1 MTVGSRMAA
10 ASAKGV
16 TLIAVLLVVAF
27 FSEPAQAQ
35 DDLATVRQ
43 SAKSAAARVADAQ
56 VRADKAN
63 GVYFSAE
70 SKLEL
75 LTADLAVQEA
85 TFTRA
90 QDDVAR
96 LQRDL
101 RDFLVD
107 QYTSQTDAF
116 TFLSMSDINQALV
129 QQSLV
134 SVLADRK
141 STTIEDFRAAVSDL
155 GVLTNQ
161 LNSQRNEEKKQVDY
175 LASIKTQFTG
185 EVGKLATEKAN
196 LDSLLVKLE
205 ATEAARIRAEL
216 SAKQE
221 EARRRADEESRAR
234 TTTTTRKAASTPVAP
249 TPTQRSSSSIV
260 ALVNCPVSGGA
271 SYSDT
276 YNRPRG
282 GGRLHIGVDLSAPPG
297 TPVVAPVDGTVAFS
311 SDAAGGNT
319 FIMTGTDGNFYYGAH
334 MSKQGPN
341 SGAVKAG
348 AVIGAVGQTGNAS
361 VPHLHFEI
369 HIGGRGNAINP
380 YPSVTRVC

>member
-1 MTVGSRMAA
+1 MTVRRGMPP
-10 ASAKGV
+10 ASAR
-16 TLIAVLLVVAF
+16 TSTFIAILLVVAL
-27 FSEPAQAQ
+27 FSAPAQAQ

-43 SAKSAAARVADAQ
+43 KAKSAATRVADGQ

-75 LTADLAVQEA
+75 LTVDLAVQEA
-85 TFTRA
+85 ALTSA

-96 LQRDL
+96 LQSDL

-107 QYTSQTDAF
+107 QYTSQTDVF
-116 TFLSMSDINQALV
+116 TFFSMPDINQALV
-129 QQSLV
+129 QQSLAN
-134 SVLADRK
+134 VLADTK
-141 STTIEDFRAAVSDL
+141 STTIEDYRAAVNDL
-155 GVLTNQ
+155 SVLTNQ
-161 LNSQRNEEKKQVDY
+161 LNSQRNEQKKQVEY
-175 LASIKTQFTG
+175 LASIKTQFTD

-205 ATEAARIRAEL
+205 AAEAARIRAEL

-221 EARRRADEESRAR
+221 EARRRADEEARAR
-234 TTTTTRKAASTPVAP
+234 TTTTTRKAASTLIAP
-249 TPTQRSSSSIV
+249 TPTQRSSSTIV

-271 SYSDT
+271 SYGQ
-276 YNRPRG
+276 PRG

-369 HIGGRGNAINP
+369 HLGGRGNAINP